1 MGRKIT
7 KNQGWAGVSAGAA
20 ILSVVGLSL
29 LGMNAAGIP
38 LGPVEPQVKQEKV
51 EIAVPVAQYKNTP
64 AYKALE
70 ATVNEP
76 PAGWSKNGTVVTSS
90 QVPFP
95 LSCVSDGVKPA
106 MSFAQTYGVNGQSV
120 QIVTTAYTAGIASTG
135 LNHMIDNVS
144 SCAGNGTWISSLP
157 VTGLGA
163 EAFSTTFNKG
173 GSSTQIVSWRSGDVV
188 SFLITGAGNAQSL
201 NQATAFDGALASKI
215 NPVCANPASPS
226 DDSKRSIW
234 SGDTFTGLLVNDPV
248 SIPKVPLPEIVAK
261 PKMPLLG
268 KDLTPAGFEY
278 KNDAKVVPTPI
289 PAEEKQI
296 DDVERPEVPSYPV
309 WPLLPEQPELPV
321 VPEAPASEPPVSK
334 DVAIQIKDEKG
345 PGCGWS
351 FTSTVAPNFD
361 AEAAAEK
368 KKIDQ
373 TNATAALR
381 VEARNWQSSVL
392 NYWKSYASYSQKV
405 ETWQS
410 YSTQVSEVRAAWDI
424 IAEQWRVYNQLLD
437 EYNTAVA
444 NRDAFNEQKATTQKQ
459 YDAEIKVCEA
469 RAEKEKKEKEK
480 EKEDDK
486 NAQSPSE
493 TSKPSPSP
501 TTPTTDSPSP
511 TASPSPSEDNP
522 DDKVKC
528 PVEKPEILD
537 QAAPS
542 VPEKPTPPADPRPV
556 DQRK

>member
-20 ILSVVGLSL
+20 ILSIVGLSL

-38 LGPVEPQVKQEKV
+38 LGPVESQVKQEKQ

-70 ATVNEP
+70 NAVNEP
-76 PAGWSKNGTVVTSS
+76 PAGWAKNGTVVTSS

-120 QIVTTAYTAGIASTG
+120 QIVTTAYTAGLGSTG
-135 LNHMIDNVS
+135 VNHLINNVP
-144 SCAGNGTWISSLP
+144 SCAGNGTFLSTVP
-157 VTGLGA
+157 VTGLGV

-173 GSSTQIVSWRSGDVV
+173 GSSTQIVSWRNGDVV
-188 SFLITGAGNAQSL
+188 SFLISGANNAQSL
-201 NQATAFDGALASKI
+201 EQATAFDEVLSARI
-215 NPVCANPASPS
+215 NPVCANPDSPA
-226 DDSKRSIW
+226 DDSKRTIW
-234 SGDTFTGLLVNDPV
+234 SGDTFTGLLVNSPV

-261 PKMPLLG
+261 PVMPILG
-268 KDLTPAGFEY
+268 VDLTPAGFEY
-278 KNDAKVVPTPI
+278 KVDPAVVPTPI
-289 PAEEKQI
+289 PAEEKPVDEVQ
-296 DDVERPEVPSYPV
+296 RPEVPEYPV

-321 VPEAPASEPPVSK
+321 VPKAPASEPPVSK
-334 DVAIQIKDEKG
+334 DVAVQIQDEKG
-345 PGCGWS
+345 PGCGWD

-361 AEAAAEK
+361 AQAAEEK

-392 NYWKSYASYSQKV
+392 SYWKDYASYVKKV
-405 ETWQS
+405 ETWQE
-410 YSTQVSEVRAAWDI
+410 YSAKVSEVRAAWDI
-424 IAEQWRVYNQLLD
+424 IAEQWRVYNDRLD

-444 NRDAFNEQKATTQKQ
+444 NRDAFNERKATAQKQ
-459 YDAEIKVCEA
+459 YDNDLKVCEE
-469 RAEKEKKEKEK
+469 REKKEKEGK
-480 EKEDDK
+480 D
-486 NAQSPSE
+486 AQSPSE
-493 TSKPSPSP
+493 TPKPSPSP
-501 TTPTTDSPSP
+501 TTPDNDGSSP
-511 TASPSPSEDNP
+511 TASPSPSQSNP

-528 PVEKPEILD
+528 PVDKPEILD
-537 QAAPS
+537 EEAPA
-542 VPEKPTPPADPRPV
+542 VPEKPTEPADPRPAN
-556 DQRK
+556 QRG